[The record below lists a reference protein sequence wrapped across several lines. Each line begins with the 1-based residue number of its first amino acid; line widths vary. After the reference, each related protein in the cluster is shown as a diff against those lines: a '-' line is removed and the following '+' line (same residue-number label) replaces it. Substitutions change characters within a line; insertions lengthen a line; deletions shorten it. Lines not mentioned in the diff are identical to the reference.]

1 MLKQDTIT
9 AIERIK
15 VRYAELHPASRRL
28 YERAQTVLAGGTSHN
43 FRTSSPFPLYWTR
56 GEGAQIWDLDGD
68 PYVDY
73 ALNGA
78 SALIGH
84 GDRRIVDALAGYDP
98 GCGGATNTE
107 LEVEWGES
115 IKRLYPAADLVRFT
129 GSGSDSTTLAFR
141 LVRAFTGKERILRFA
156 RAYHGWHD
164 HSAIGYVPDDHVP
177 TGIPRG
183 DGDFIVTASLDG
195 TLEGVE
201 QRLAVGDIAG
211 MIVEPSG
218 AGMGINPL
226 AHEKLTALRALAR
239 DAGVPFICDENITGF
254 RWAPG
259 GIQSLLDLDPDITL
273 LGKIATGGFPGGVVA
288 GKATLMEQLADGVR
302 SMVGHS
308 GTYNGHP
315 VVATAGIAM
324 IDAVKDGAPQRA
336 ATAFAS
342 ELKDGL
348 NRVLSELGVAGFAYG
363 PASTYWMYLHAA
375 DAPPASIT
383 PGVPDYEA
391 VSPPMLSSMPLQM
404 IEALYCGLCCN
415 RVFNSIFNGGF
426 TSSAH
431 TANELDQ
438 TVSAYAAV
446 LVELRNSRVIAI
458 A

>member
-1 MLKQDTIT
+1 MFLTT
-9 AIERIK
+9 TFR
-15 VRYAELHPASRRL
+15 RAS
-28 YERAQTVLAGGTSHN
+28 
-43 FRTSSPFPLYWTR
+43 
-56 GEGAQIWDLDGD
+56 
-68 PYVDY
+68 
-73 ALNGA
+73 
-78 SALIGH
+78 
-84 GDRRIVDALAGYDP
+84 
-98 GCGGATNTE
+98 
-107 LEVEWGES
+107 
-115 IKRLYPAADLVRFT
+115 
-129 GSGSDSTTLAFR
+129 
-141 LVRAFTGKERILRFA
+141 
-156 RAYHGWHD
+156 
-164 HSAIGYVPDDHVP
+164 
-177 TGIPRG
+177 PRG
-183 DGDFIVTASLDG
+183 RGLHRHRVAGRYLG
-195 TLEGVE
+195 GVE

-375 DAPPASIT
+375 DAPRRRSRRACPTTKRSRRQCYPA
-383 PGVPDYEA
+383 
-391 VSPPMLSSMPLQM
+391 
-404 IEALYCGLCCN
+404 CRC
-415 RVFNSIFNGGF
+415 R
-426 TSSAH
+426 
-431 TANELDQ
+431 
-438 TVSAYAAV
+438 
-446 LVELRNSRVIAI
+446 
-458 A
+458 